1 MATLACSGILGFKDQ
16 GYAIVAV
23 ALAAGLRTIV
33 EYMALMAAAATAMVF
48 SARHYQFK
56 VELGGDGTR
65 QGLPEAGP
73 TGAAFI
79 FGLGAE

>member
-1 MATLACSGILGFKDQ
+1 
-16 GYAIVAV
+16 
-23 ALAAGLRTIV
+23 
-33 EYMALMAAAATAMVF
+33 MALMTAAATAMVF
-48 SARHYQFK
+48 SARHYQFE